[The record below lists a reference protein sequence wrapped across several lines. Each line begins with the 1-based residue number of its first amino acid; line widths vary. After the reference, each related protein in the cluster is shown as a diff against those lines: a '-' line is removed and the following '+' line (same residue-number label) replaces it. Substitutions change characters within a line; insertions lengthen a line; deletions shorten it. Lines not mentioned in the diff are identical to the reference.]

1 MGKRHFYGKADGL
14 KAKHDDNS
22 SDDRNESTT
31 KAEELLKMEGS
42 KGKNKRREQLRE
54 QLRKQYKTR
63 LSTQKKKRLNK
74 YIEHQLKRE
83 EKEILLK
90 KLQQTQIDTSILKSA
105 KLIGTGRQTKREK
118 LTEALELEKEGKGTD
133 ATHDLLYE
141 PRKVKTWE
149 DTDFNYDDGRSQ
161 IAEHSK
167 IKNKSVLQVTPDET
181 GNTNQSFGFSFSNLT
196 KVKKASKKRKYTWR
210 AEIEAEEA
218 KRRKHEDDDDFQSSS
233 SDDDYDDDNN
243 NNDNNGVD
251 GSLNG
256 DDRVNDG
263 ESSSSENTDVISEEP
278 KQRFH
283 GVHTKAGQ
291 DFKKWAEQRAKHSE
305 GITEIKLQPTPKNY
319 KPLVRPEDLEDD
331 REEEFISLNENLNRK
346 IFTVEVDRSE
356 EIQAVRTQLPVYG
369 EEYKIMD
376 AIHNNDCIIICG
388 ETGSGKTTQVPQFL
402 FESGYGSKGSDT
414 PGMIGITE
422 PRRVAAVSMANRVS
436 KELCNYGNK
445 VAYQIRF
452 DGNVKKDTAL
462 KFMTDGVLLRE
473 MMSDFMLNKYSAI
486 IIDEAHERSVNTDIL
501 IGMLSRILKLRRQYY
516 QQNSSKW
523 KPLKLIIMSAT
534 LRVKD
539 FSGNRVLFKESP
551 PVLKVDARQYPVSI
565 HFNKRTAFNYT
576 EEVFRKTCKIH
587 RRLPKGAILIFLTG
601 KAEINDMVRR
611 LRKEFPFPENK
622 KKYFHVKN
630 NEDDILEV
638 GVSSKNVAV
647 EQEDIDLGIGKNI
660 QDVKDDYDANEEEE
674 NEEGF
679 EETLEEDQTPDD
691 PLYVLPLYSQLP
703 TKEQM
708 KIFSTPPKGSR
719 LCVVATNVAE
729 TSLTIPGVR
738 YVVDSGRAK
747 ERKYDEKTGVQS
759 FEVNWISKASA
770 DQRSGRAGRTGP
782 GHCYR
787 IYSSALFESD
797 FPQFSTPEILRMPV
811 ESVVLTMKSMGID
824 NIINFPFPTSPS
836 RTMMDRAEKLLG
848 YLGALDTK
856 KQITEFGRQM
866 SLLPVSPRF
875 SKMLLIGNQQECLP
889 YIIAVVA
896 GLSVG
901 DPFLNEYDLG
911 IKINES
917 GRENDNSVEDD
928 NKSDDHHSQNET
940 QITQLQQEKKR
951 QLLSRF
957 NKSRKIFGHLDK
969 YGDSIK
975 LLFAICSVDYV
986 KEQNRDHYYDQNFL
1000 NSKIMN
1006 DIRKLRKQL
1015 TYIVDV
1021 NLSKDS
1027 VASSHVTDEGLKLPK
1042 PSKVQ
1047 IQSIKQMITAAF
1059 IDQIVV
1065 RADIIEKD
1073 VKIGSNTK
1081 IINIPYVTLFPS
1093 TDPEVVKN
1101 YEGSDDKEYVYIHPS
1116 SIISQS
1122 GDLPPK
1128 YLVFEALQLSS
1139 NATSSGFRKVRIK
1152 PLNDVT
1158 GKALAN
1164 VGKNS
1169 GLVTYSKPLGNPY
1182 GPRNIT
1188 PTERVCYVV
1197 PRFGANIGNRSLGW
1211 NLPAIKVKQKKVHG
1225 SWIIE

>member
-1 MGKRHFYGKADGL
+1 MGKRNFYGKAGEGL
-14 KAKHDDNS
+14 TQDDDTKLNAH
-22 SDDRNESTT
+22 NEITGKLSESVKTVGT
-31 KAEELLKMEGS
+31 KD
-42 KGKNKRREQLRE
+42 KNKRREQLRE
-54 QLRKQYKTR
+54 QLKMQHKNK
-63 LSTQKKKRLNK
+63 LNAQKKKRLNK

-90 KLQQTQIDTSILKSA
+90 KLQETQIDTSILKSA
-105 KLIGTGRQTKREK
+105 KLIGTGKQTKREK
-118 LTEALELEKEGKGTD
+118 LKEALELENEGRGTEV
-133 ATHDLLYE
+133 THDLLYE
-141 PRKVKTWE
+141 PRKVKAWE
-149 DTDFNYDDGRSQ
+149 DTKFNYDDGRSKKRKYFNDRDKDVSQ
-161 IAEHSK
+161 YRSDSTAQ
-167 IKNKSVLQVTPDET
+167 N
-181 GNTNQSFGFSFSNLT
+181 FSFSFSHIP
-196 KVKKASKKRKYTWR
+196 KVRKSSKKRKYTWR
-210 AEIEAEEA
+210 AQLEAEEA
-218 KRRKHEDDDDFQSSS
+218 KKRKQEEDNDFES
-233 SDDDYDDDNN
+233 SDDIDTDANIDIDIDTDANLDNDTTK
-243 NNDNNGVD
+243 DNKSELDVD
-251 GSLNG
+251 
-256 DDRVNDG
+256 V
-263 ESSSSENTDVISEEP
+263 EEISDEP

-283 GVHTKAGQ
+283 KEHSKAGK
-291 DFKKWAEQRAKHSE
+291 DFKEWAEQRAKHIE
-305 GITEIKLQPTPKNY
+305 GLGEISLRPAPKNY
-319 KPLVRPEDLEDD
+319 KPLVRPEDLEDGRGD
-331 REEEFISLNENLNRK
+331 EFISLNENLGRK

-356 EIQAVRTQLPVYG
+356 EIQAVRTMLPVYG

-376 AIHNNDCIIICG
+376 TIHNNDCIIICG

-422 PRRVAAVSMANRVS
+422 PRRVAAVSMADRVS
-436 KELCNYGNK
+436 KELCNYGDK

-473 MMSDFMLNKYSAI
+473 MMSDFMLTKYSSI
-486 IIDEAHERSVNTDIL
+486 IIDEAHERSINTDIL
-501 IGMLSRILKLRRQYY
+501 IGMLSRILKLRRQYSRS
-516 QQNSSKW
+516 NPAKW

-539 FSGNRVLFKESP
+539 FSENSVLFKNPP
-551 PVLKVDARQYPVSI
+551 PVLEVEARQYPVSI
-565 HFNKRTAFNYT
+565 HFNKRTVFNYT

-587 RRLPKGAILIFLTG
+587 RRLPKGSILIFLTG
-601 KAEINDMVRR
+601 KAEINDMVKR
-611 LRKEFPFPENK
+611 LRKEFPFSKDK
-622 KKYFHVKN
+622 KKQGDDEES
-630 NEDDILEV
+630 NEDEILEV
-638 GVSSKNVAV
+638 GISSKNAV
-647 EQEDIDLGIGKNI
+647 LEPEDIDLGSGKDGLDI
-660 QDVKDDYDANEEEE
+660 KDDYDENEEEID
-674 NEEGF
+674 EEGF
-679 EETLEEDQTPDD
+679 EEKLEEDQAPDD

-703 TKEQM
+703 TREQM
-708 KIFSTPPKGSR
+708 RIFSPPPKGSR

-759 FEVNWISKASA
+759 FEVTWISKASA
-770 DQRSGRAGRTGP
+770 NQRSGRAGRTGP

-824 NIINFPFPTSPS
+824 NIVNFPFPTSPS
-836 RTMMDRAEKLLG
+836 KTMMNRAEKLLK
-848 YLGALDTK
+848 YLGALDDK
-856 KQITEFGRQM
+856 RQITAFGRQM

-889 YIIAVVA
+889 YIIAIVA

-901 DPFLNEYDLG
+901 DPFLSEYDLG
-911 IKINES
+911 IGNS
-917 GRENDNSVEDD
+917 GVDKEDSNNSEGDSD
-928 NKSDDHHSQNET
+928 SDDDFLQKRA
-940 QITQLQQEKKR
+940 QITQLQLEKKR

-975 LLFAICSVDYV
+975 LLFAICSADYV
-986 KEQNRDHYYDQNFL
+986 TEQKRNHYYSQNFL

-1021 NLSKDS
+1021 SLSKDS
-1027 VASSHVTDEGLKLPK
+1027 VASSRVRDDSLKLPK

-1047 IQSIKQMITAAF
+1047 IQALKQMITAAF
-1059 IDQIVV
+1059 IDQIAV
-1065 RADIIEKD
+1065 RADLIEEA
-1073 VKIGSNTK
+1073 VKISANTR

-1093 TDPEVVKN
+1093 TDPQVLKS
-1101 YEGSDDKEYVYIHPS
+1101 YEIADDREYVYIHPS
-1116 SIISQS
+1116 SIISQN
-1122 GDLPPK
+1122 GELPPK
-1128 YLVFEALQLSS
+1128 YLVFETLQLSS
-1139 NATSSGFRKVRIK
+1139 NVNSSGTRKVRIK
-1152 PLNDVT
+1152 PLNDVA

-1164 VGKNS
+1164 VGKDS

-1188 PTERVCYVV
+1188 PTERICYVV
-1197 PRFGANIGNRSLGW
+1197 PRFGASIGNRGLGW
-1211 NLPAIKVKQKKVHG
+1211 TLPAIKVKQKRVNG
-1225 SWIIE
+1225 SWLVV